1 MGRAAHLA
9 DADDV
14 PLVLLGAI
22 AIAALSGGGPTQI
35 AVRLALSVI
44 AGGSIGVAGWL
55 LFDRATGAAERG
67 VYVTGA
73 VLLIAGAGAYL
84 GTSPLLC
91 GCVAAIVWVRA
102 PGGADRITAGDLA
115 ALQHPLVAILLI
127 LAGTL
132 ITWTPP
138 VMAVA
143 AAVLL
148 LRLAG
153 KLLASVV
160 VAQILRIPP
169 ATLATALLPPGVV
182 GIALALNAEQVL
194 GRDIAMLV
202 AVVTLAAGASEL
214 VAAFLPRD
222 IEDAT

>member
-1 MGRAAHLA
+1 
-9 DADDV
+9 
-14 PLVLLGAI
+14 
-22 AIAALSGGGPTQI
+22 
-35 AVRLALSVI
+35 
-44 AGGSIGVAGWL
+44 
-55 LFDRATGAAERG
+55 
-67 VYVTGA
+67 
-73 VLLIAGAGAYL
+73 
-84 GTSPLLC
+84 
-91 GCVAAIVWVRA
+91 
-102 PGGADRITAGDLA
+102 
-115 ALQHPLVAILLI
+115 
-127 LAGTL
+127 
-132 ITWTPP
+132 
-138 VMAVA
+138 MAVA